1 VSIKKKNLIEL
12 PLYEDNRGSLVVI
25 EGEDIIPFS
34 IKRVFIVNANVGEI
48 RGEHAHKKCNQ
59 FMVCA
64 SGKIEVI
71 CSDGVTDIKYL
82 LDSPSHGL
90 HVPPGIW
97 AKEQYLTNDAVLT
110 VLCDRHYEKDDY
122 INDYEEFLKF
132 QRGNK

>member
-1 VSIKKKNLIEL
+1 MPAKIINVPFHIDDGN
-12 PLYEDNRGSLVVI
+12 YLVVL
-25 EGEDIIPFS
+25 EEKKDIPFVLS
-34 IKRVFIVNANVGEI
+34 RVFFVRAGKGIV
-48 RGEHAHKKCNQ
+48 RGKHAHKKCNQ